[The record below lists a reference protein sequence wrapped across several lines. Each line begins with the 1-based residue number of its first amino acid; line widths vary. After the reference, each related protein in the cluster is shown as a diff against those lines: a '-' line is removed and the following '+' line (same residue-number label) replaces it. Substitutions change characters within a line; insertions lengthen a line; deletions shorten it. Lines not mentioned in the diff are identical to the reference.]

1 MFYKRL
7 MLMTV
12 TSLTEMEAAFLM
24 TRVSYSPLPINVN
37 LHESIMGKFARFGS
51 TLTEPQN
58 N

>member
-1 MFYKRL
+1 